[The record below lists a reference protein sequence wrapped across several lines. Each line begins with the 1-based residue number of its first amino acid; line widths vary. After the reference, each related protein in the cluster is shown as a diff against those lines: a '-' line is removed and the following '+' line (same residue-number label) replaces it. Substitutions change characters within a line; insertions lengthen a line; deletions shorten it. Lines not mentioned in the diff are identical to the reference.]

1 VQLLNRDEKASKV
14 SELNETFG
22 KAKFAV
28 VTDYRGLKVTELEKL
43 RRELKKNEGQIRV
56 AKNTLLK
63 LAVQG
68 TEYEALS
75 EFFTGTTAVAVSFA
89 DPVASAKA
97 LTGFAKE
104 YNALSIRSAVLEG
117 KTLSAEDVV
126 ALSKLPGKP
135 ELQAK
140 LLGTL
145 AAVPTGLVRV
155 LNGVPSKFVYV
166 LQAIKEQKEN

>member
-1 VQLLNRDEKASKV
+1 MNRDEKASKV

-22 KAKFAV
+22 RAKFAV
-28 VTDYRGLKVTELEKL
+28 VADYRGLKVTELEKL
-43 RRELKKNEGQIRV
+43 RRELKKNEAQIKV
-56 AKNTLLK
+56 AKNTLLR
-63 LAVQG
+63 LAVKG
-68 TEYEALS
+68 TGYEALS
-75 EFFTGTTAVAVSFA
+75 SHFTGTSAVALGFA

-97 LTGFAKE
+97 LVGFAKE
-104 YNALSIRSAVLEG
+104 YEALIIRSAVLEG
-117 KTLSAEDVV
+117 KALSPDDVV

-155 LNGVPSKFVYV
+155 LSGVPRSFVYV

>member
-1 VQLLNRDEKASKV
+1 MNRDEKSSKV
-14 SELNETFG
+14 SELNETFS

-28 VTDYRGLKVTELEKL
+28 VTDYRGLKVTDLEKL
-43 RRELKKNEGQIRV
+43 RRELKKNDAQFQV
-56 AKNTLLK
+56 AKNTLLR
-63 LAVQG
+63 LAVKG
-68 TEYEALS
+68 TEHEGLS

-97 LTGFAKE
+97 LAAFSKE
-104 YNALSIRSAVLEG
+104 FEALEIRSAMLDGKVLS
-117 KTLSAEDVV
+117 SADVV
-126 ALSKLPGKP
+126 ALSKLPGKK
-135 ELQAK
+135 ELQAM

-155 LNGVPSKFVYV
+155 LNGVPSKLVYV

>member
-1 VQLLNRDEKASKV
+1 MNRDEKASKV
-14 SELNETFG
+14 SELNETFS

-43 RRELKKNEGQIRV
+43 RRELKQSEAQIQV
-56 AKNTLLK
+56 AKNTLLR
-63 LAVQG
+63 LAVKG

-75 EFFTGTTAVAVSFA
+75 EYFTGTTAVAVSFA

-104 YNALSIRSAVLEG
+104 YEALSIRSAALDGSLLNADDVL
-117 KTLSAEDVV
+117 

-140 LLGTL
+140 LLGTM

-155 LNGVPSKFVYV
+155 LSGVSRNFVYV

>member
-1 VQLLNRDEKASKV
+1 LNRDEKSSKV
-14 SELNETFG
+14 SELNETFS

-28 VTDYRGLKVTELEKL
+28 VTDYRGLKVTDLEKL
-43 RRELKKNEGQIRV
+43 RRELKKNDAQFQV
-56 AKNTLLK
+56 AKNTLLR
-63 LAVQG
+63 LAVKG
-68 TEYEALS
+68 TEHEGLS

-97 LTGFAKE
+97 LAAFSKE
-104 YNALSIRSAVLEG
+104 FEALQIRSAMLDGKVLS
-117 KTLSAEDVV
+117 SADVV
-126 ALSKLPGKP
+126 ALSKLPGKK
-135 ELQAK
+135 ELQAM

-155 LNGVPSKFVYV
+155 LNGVPSKLVYV